1 MWGGALLKRRG
12 QELLRRLDAQTPTPP
27 HTNNTIPTP
36 APTQHQHDANT
47 TATPTQPSSPST
59 TIINNNNNFNNN
71 NFNNNTT
78 THQSIL
84 VSGKPHMGTE
94 NLVRLLK
101 RFRSHLIA
109 LGVDVR
115 FGAAVKDL
123 VVGAGG
129 RAAGVELEGAAPA
142 VLGGGGLM
150 GCRREGQKG

>member
-1 MWGGALLKRRG
+1 
-12 QELLRRLDAQTPTPP
+12 
-27 HTNNTIPTP
+27 
-36 APTQHQHDANT
+36 
-47 TATPTQPSSPST
+47 
-59 TIINNNNNFNNN
+59 
-71 NFNNNTT
+71 
-78 THQSIL
+78 
-84 VSGKPHMGTE
+84 MGTE

-142 VLGGGGLM
+142 VLEGGCLRGVAVG
-150 GCRREGQKG
+150 EGQRGEGAEGGALCLVKE